1 MKEVWVWISDETLV
15 LVSDIL
21 LEINLRQGIEN
32 LNLYILQNHAKKHA
46 QVDLRPHSVKVSRV
60 ILNNLHWLCVARLFK
75 ESSFFF
81 KRFAARQTARTH
93 FLK

>member
-32 LNLYILQNHAKKHA
+32 LNLYSKTTHA
-46 QVDLRPHSVKVSRV
+46 QVDLTPHSVKVSRV